1 MGGNWTRRYF
11 LGVGAGS
18 AASLGLG
25 GSAQV
30 FAKSLSPL
38 RGRFLTHV
46 SVVRVNQIEVTPD
59 RSIGSDEAADNSPT
73 PFAHGERLSRG
84 AAREAGCPGRL
95 AGWL

>member
-1 MGGNWTRRYF
+1 MVRTYF

-25 GSAQV
+25 GIAQV

-46 SVVRVNQIEVTPD
+46 SVDALGQVDLALPGEQGDCSHFAQI
-59 RSIGSDEAADNSPT
+59 RAD
-73 PFAHGERLSRG
+73 G
-84 AAREAGCPGRL
+84 L
-95 AGWL
+95 AGIR